1 MQATLAAAPAQATHT
16 STPTFIGLVRGEL
29 FKVSKQRATWF
40 AALVLLAI
48 NFLPYLVEL
57 SVGNLNDRFGGPQA
71 FLYDTMGT
79 ALTVFRV
86 FVGPFLIIVTARL
99 IGMEY
104 SSGTIRVLLSRGVG
118 RLQLLGAKLLAV
130 FGIAAATL
138 VVGLLFHFVMSE
150 ILFATK
156 LSSVNIGQAATAQFW
171 ADTRTYILTIAIS
184 MVATI
189 FMAMA
194 VTVIGRSLAVGLSV
208 GLSFFAA
215 DNIGLIFFLLANK
228 LTGSDFWL
236 NVTGLLLGP
245 NLNEMPHALL
255 PNVTESATRA
265 LQGPLVTV
273 DGTHTIVVTAVWCV
287 AFVVVAGILTWRR
300 DVQE

>member
-1 MQATLAAAPAQATHT
+1 MSATLAASPTGTLPVHRA
-16 STPTFIGLVRGEL
+16 TPTFFGIVRGEL

-48 NFLPYLVEL
+48 NFLPYLVEM
-57 SVGNLNDRFGGPQA
+57 SVGTLADRAVQLGPSG
-71 FLYDTMGT
+71 FLYNTMGN

-86 FVGPFLIIVTARL
+86 FVGPFLIIITARL

-130 FGIAAATL
+130 CGIAAATL

-150 ILFATK
+150 LLFATK
-156 LSSVNIGQAATAQFW
+156 L
-171 ADTRTYILTIAIS
+171 
-184 MVATI
+184 
-189 FMAMA
+189 
-194 VTVIGRSLAVGLSV
+194 

-255 PNVTESATRA
+255 PNVPESATRA
-265 LQGPLVTV
+265 FQGPLVTV
-273 DGTHTIVVTAVWCV
+273 DGTHTIVVALVWSL
-287 AFVVVAGILTWRR
+287 AFLVVAGVLTWRR
-300 DVQE
+300 DVTE